1 MTTPTSAKDKLEGLQ
16 EAIGAAI
23 RQSEGL
29 RATIP
34 TRYLVMWEDTTK
46 EVIAALESDGQV
58 GKFNALRIAIEEMK
72 YPRPLM
78 VDEYAQNNLLDIVL
92 KKLDAAASEGS

>member
-1 MTTPTSAKDKLEGLQ
+1 
-16 EAIGAAI
+16 
-23 RQSEGL
+23 
-29 RATIP
+29 
-34 TRYLVMWEDTTK
+34 
-46 EVIAALESDGQV
+46 
-58 GKFNALRIAIEEMK
+58 MK